1 MKTSITSTTEGR
13 FLAIS
18 AGIVFVL
25 GTLGILFEDVLTK
38 GAPVALKH
46 GLTIVIL
53 AGTIMTGHLA
63 NRAWRRVRTWP
74 SAIGFTMVFIC
85 GTALVVYSS
94 VGRQV
99 DASVQTSGQI
109 EATNEHRSDIKRL
122 RVKAQAMLDESLNN
136 YYKECRSGDGKQ
148 CKGIKSS
155 IDVYTA
161 AVKGHDADLEKLG
174 APKPVAP
181 EAEQLAEVAHVIF
194 GVDKARTKAAAVLGA
209 PFLITLFLEFG
220 SIVSLGYAFS
230 SRQLTLAPPASVKA
244 IPLTVVANA
253 QIEPPEPV
261 AVPVTADVEKLEPIA
276 TPKPVA
282 PKRPRIKLRKTYS
295 QSMALA
301 DLLTMTAMNKTI
313 ESQDWLAAKW
323 GVPKGTVSRWL
334 AKWENKDL
342 VSRTRVGQFKM
353 TEAA

>member
-1 MKTSITSTTEGR
+1 MKTRHSTSMEER
-13 FLAIS
+13 FLAIF

-38 GAPVALKH
+38 GAPLALKH

-109 EATNEHRSDIKRL
+109 EATNEHRTDIKRL
-122 RVKAQAMLDESLNN
+122 RAKATEMLDKSLNN
-136 YYKECRSGDGKQ
+136 YYAECRSGDGKN
-148 CKGIKSS
+148 CKGIKAS

-174 APKPVAP
+174 VPKPVAP

-230 SRQLTLAPPASVKA
+230 ARQLTLAPPASVKA

-261 AVPVTADVEKLEPIA
+261 AVPVTSDVEKLEPIA

-295 QSMALA
+295 QSRALA
-301 DLLTMTAMNKTI
+301 DLLTMTAMGKTI
-313 ESQDWLAAKW
+313 ESQDWLAERWQTGK
-323 GVPKGTVSRWL
+323 PNVSKWL
-334 AKWENKDL
+334 AKWEEKGL
-342 VSRTRVGQFKM
+342 IARTRVGQFKS
-353 TEAA
+353 TVAA